1 MLLGGLVIEEVRNEF
16 KILWIKIQY
25 LHSVIAKGYPDWVMT
40 PEVASISKI
49 NDNGLEQKSPF
60 RLYLHTERGYINFR
74 LSLKQTTI
82 FNVYLNPASAAF
94 TTSPSW
100 LADIPETPIAPIIFP
115 LA

>member
-49 NDNGLEQKSPF
+49 NDNSLEQKKPLPALLVH
-60 RLYLHTERGYINFR
+60 RKGLHKFSTKFKANDYI
-74 LSLKQTTI
+74 
-82 FNVYLNPASAAF
+82 
-94 TTSPSW
+94 
-100 LADIPETPIAPIIFP
+100 
-115 LA
+115 